1 MMLLKPNSAILLFL
15 FLILHRRQVSG
26 FFVQRTEELSRSTH
40 LGVSS
45 DDDSFLYKEP
55 FKKDEEL
62 HVDDGYD
69 RIKESSSR
77 DWCNSQ
83 FAIINAPSSPDP
95 DLDAEEVALN
105 CIRSL
110 QWVDN
115 PTPNSGLKRIY
126 EFLTIG
132 CREVVTG
139 RMGGK
144 SLSTFVQHSLYAPAF
159 QPFMGAS
166 RVELGMCTYTPA
178 QAPFRGPLASFPVKV
193 YGAPVLALQHMSGM
207 IRSGVA
213 QTPPVIDMVIR
224 LEQQRRPPN
233 QGCWMIYEVLDVRYA
248 FAGDMGNTHVGA

>member
-1 MMLLKPNSAILLFL
+1 
-15 FLILHRRQVSG
+15 
-26 FFVQRTEELSRSTH
+26 
-40 LGVSS
+40 
-45 DDDSFLYKEP
+45 
-55 FKKDEEL
+55 
-62 HVDDGYD
+62 
-69 RIKESSSR
+69 
-77 DWCNSQ
+77 
-83 FAIINAPSSPDP
+83 
-95 DLDAEEVALN
+95 
-105 CIRSL
+105 
-110 QWVDN
+110 
-115 PTPNSGLKRIY
+115 
-126 EFLTIG
+126 
-132 CREVVTG
+132 
-139 RMGGK
+139 MGGK

-248 FAGDMGNTHVGA
+248 FAGDMGNTHVGAWNCTRAGIFLALGPSIRLLWRINRLVRSHSPSKLIRRR